1 MSMNIRQTVIAA
13 SVPMIQTRVVD
24 PHQVQDRGMKVV
36 YVNRLVDGTHAV
48 FVGGALNV
56 ASRHSGA
63 GQP

>member
-1 MSMNIRQTVIAA
+1 
-13 SVPMIQTRVVD
+13 
-24 PHQVQDRGMKVV
+24 VQDRGTKVV